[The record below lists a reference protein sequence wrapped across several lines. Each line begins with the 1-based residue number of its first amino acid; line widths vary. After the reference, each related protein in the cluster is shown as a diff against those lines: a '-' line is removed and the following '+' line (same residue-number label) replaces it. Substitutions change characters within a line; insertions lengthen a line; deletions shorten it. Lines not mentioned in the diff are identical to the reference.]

1 MHETKPEAVMA
12 DTPAA
17 DLQVRLA
24 TIADV
29 PTLVGLMRAF
39 YAESGFGL
47 DEAWASAAFN
57 QLIEDPDRGAAWLVE
72 ERGEPVGHVVLTV
85 RFAMEFGGLLAYV
98 DDLFVRPEHRGKG
111 AAAVALD
118 ALVGE
123 CRRRGCRAI
132 EVEVAPGNLPALAAY
147 RRIGLSPGDDD
158 RQHLRVLLTAPPQG

>member
-1 MHETKPEAVMA
+1 MHDTKPEALVA

-17 DLQVRLA
+17 NRRARLA
-24 TIADV
+24 VPADV
-29 PTLVGLMRAF
+29 TTLVSLMREF

-47 DEAWASAAFN
+47 DETWATAAFN
-57 QLIEDPDRGAAWLVE
+57 HLIGDPSQGAAWIIE
-72 ERGEPVGHVVLTV
+72 ERGRPVGHLVLSV

-111 AAAVALD
+111 AAGAALD
-118 ALVGE
+118 ALVAE

-147 RRIGLSPGDDD
+147 RRIGLLPGDDE
-158 RQHLRVLLTAPPQG
+158 RQHLRVLLTAPSPG